1 MHLLGKN
8 SVFIRKERVRVEY
21 QKIWSNRERKTLR
34 DRENGEDAAHVC
46 IKNKIDTILTI
57 ELITTGKFK
66 TKTKIF
72 FHNWT
77 LKTVF

>member
-21 QKIWSNRERKTLR
+21 QKIWRNREMKTRR
-34 DRENGEDAAHVC
+34 DRKNGENAAHVC
-46 IKNKIDTILTI
+46 IENKINTILTI

-66 TKTKIF
+66 TNTKI

>member
-1 MHLLGKN
+1 MNIKRFG
-8 SVFIRKERVRVEY
+8 ET
-21 QKIWSNRERKTLR
+21 ERKTQR
-34 DRENGEDAAHVC
+34 DGENGENAASVC
-46 IKNKIDTILTI
+46 IKNTIDTILTI

>member
-1 MHLLGKN
+1 MNIKRFG
-8 SVFIRKERVRVEY
+8 ET
-21 QKIWSNRERKTLR
+21 ERKTQR
-34 DRENGEDAAHVC
+34 DGENGENAAHVC
-46 IKNKIDTILTI
+46 IENKINTILTI

-66 TKTKIF
+66 TNTKI

>member
-1 MHLLGKN
+1 M
-8 SVFIRKERVRVEY
+8 
-21 QKIWSNRERKTLR
+21 KTLR
-34 DRENGEDAAHVC
+34 DRKNGEDAAHVC
-46 IKNKIDTILTI
+46 IENKINTILTI

-66 TKTKIF
+66 TNTKI